1 MPHVDTVA
9 SPAITVF
16 AMVATF
22 LVVIVVVVVVVVVT
36 VTRRLSLKV
45 GQSANGRSCYWSP

>member
-22 LVVIVVVVVVVVVT
+22 LVVVVVVVVVVT